1 MRWIIMRK
9 FLKDCP
15 ELIFFFF
22 PSHRL
27 DASIYKDRS
36 TNCIATNTFNTFVR
50 SFFFFL
56 SFFSPGRKSSTL
68 EQYLAIV
75 SARLEV
81 TRRLLSLSG
90 DKYAADAVDERRSFI
105 NHPLTRPH
113 RFTQLY
119 RAPPKTCSLLLPYFT
134 ESSWFSSTGLPTHS
148 RFSIKTRRPR
158 TRLRAHTHTHA
169 RGQRNIP
176 SWYVRSSLLKFLVKF

>member
-1 MRWIIMRK
+1 MRWIITRK

-15 ELIFFFF
+15 ELIFFVLIVYTHL
-22 PSHRL
+22 S
-27 DASIYKDRS
+27 KDRS

-50 SFFFFL
+50 SFFFYLFF
-56 SFFSPGRKSSTL
+56 FFSPRGKSSSF

-75 SARLEV
+75 SGRLEI

-119 RAPPKTCSLLLPYFT
+119 RLRRKPARFCFHISRNHRDSLPRVYTVDFPLKPDVHAHTRARTHTRNLAPKKYSIVIRS
-134 ESSWFSSTGLPTHS
+134 ESSL
-148 RFSIKTRRPR
+148 
-158 TRLRAHTHTHA
+158 
-169 RGQRNIP
+169 Q
-176 SWYVRSSLLKFLVKF
+176 KFLVKF